1 MAESRAELLE
11 LLSALCDGQLDAPGH
26 ARLESLLAQD
36 AGARELYLQYLDM
49 HARLL
54 VRPAPAEE
62 TRLAGP
68 QTAAPAPRFASPL
81 FRYAL
86 VASLTLAVSLLVQL
100 VWWRP
105 VSPPVQAAPNY
116 VATLT
121 RTADCVWA
129 DSAQPLLAGS
139 RLLPGVLRLR
149 QGGAAIAFDG
159 GVRLVLEGPAEL
171 RLESAVVATLL
182 RGKVVFRGDEGGPPF
197 DLRTPTSTLVD
208 FGTEYAV
215 SVAAD
220 GEEVHVFDGEVQ
232 RRPTV
237 GAVEY
242 LKAGQARRYGP
253 DSTGKPTPL
262 APGRFV
268 RRLPEPR
275 EPLGGGPGSG
285 LLAYEGFDYADREA
299 FAAGKADGGFGWAGP
314 WVLDFA
320 RPLNPGDDNHLVL
333 NPRGGLTRAG
343 AAVAPVGGAFE
354 YAGFTKYFRRL
365 AEPIRMDVDRSYF
378 LSFLFRRDG
387 PSPNEVNAV
396 ALLFW
401 TDEDYQKVGKTRG
414 DPWRQLNVGVRG
426 WNQLFT
432 QLHEVSW
439 RTPLPL
445 RYGET
450 YLLVAK
456 IAASADNPDQV
467 FLRVY
472 GPDEP
477 VEPDEPA
484 SWTAVSPEL
493 RSDLVFDWLQ
503 LHVNSTARQTIDEVR
518 VGTTWSSVVAP
529 WMAAPP
535 GKGGGPN

>member
-1 MAESRAELLE
+1 MAESRAELLH
-11 LLSALCDGQLDAPGH
+11 LLSALCDGALDEPGH
-26 ARLESLLAQD
+26 ARLEALLAQD
-36 AGARELYLQYLDM
+36 AGARTLYLQYLDM
-49 HARLL
+49 HSRLL
-54 VRPAPAEE
+54 VRPDPAAEE
-62 TRLAGP
+62 QP
-68 QTAAPAPRFASPL
+68 EEQPAAPRVTSPL

-86 VASLTLAVSLLVQL
+86 VASLTLAASLLVQL
-100 VWWRP
+100 AWWRP
-105 VSPPVQAAPNY
+105 VSPPAPVTPNY
-116 VATLT
+116 IATLT
-121 RTADCVWA
+121 HTADCVWVE
-129 DSAQPLLAGS
+129 SAQPLRAGT
-139 RLLPGVLRLR
+139 RLLPGLLRLR
-149 QGGAAIAFDG
+149 QGGAAIVFDG
-159 GVRLVLEGPAEL
+159 GVQLVLEGPAEL
-171 RLESAVVATLL
+171 RLETVAAATLL
-182 RGKVVFRGDEGGPPF
+182 RGKVVFRGDEAAPPF

-208 FGTEYAV
+208 YGTEYAV
-215 SVAAD
+215 SVGAD
-220 GEEVHVFDGEVQ
+220 GEEVHVFEGEVQ

-237 GAVEY
+237 GDVEY
-242 LKAGQARRYGP
+242 LKAGQARIYGP
-253 DSTGKPTPL
+253 ASASKPTPL

-275 EPLGGGPGSG
+275 EPLGGPGSG
-285 LLAYEGFDYADREA
+285 LLAYEGFDYPDREA
-299 FAAGKADGGFGWAGP
+299 FSAGKADGGLGWAGP

-320 RPLNPGDDNHLVL
+320 RPLNPGDTNRLVL

-354 YAGFTKYFRRL
+354 YAGFTKAFRRL
-365 AEPIRMDVDRSYF
+365 TEPIRMDTDRSYF

-432 QLHEVSW
+432 QLHGVSG

-477 VEPDEPA
+477 VEPAEPA
-484 SWTAVSPEL
+484 AWSAVSPEF

-518 VGTTWSSVVAP
+518 LGTTWSSVAAP
-529 WMAAPP
+529 WIAPAP
-535 GKGGGPN
+535 AGKGAN